1 MRAAKI
7 AQIST
12 APAAMSFTSPA
23 TDGSPGDTRFTRRSM
38 AVLNAS
44 AASTIAKHRRMTSHS
59 VRVISN
65 RMPAMVTAMMAAQ
78 CIQALC
84 SLLKNYIRLSSVCK
98 AF

>member
-1 MRAAKI
+1 
-7 AQIST
+7 
-12 APAAMSFTSPA
+12 
-23 TDGSPGDTRFTRRSM
+23 M

-84 SLLKNYIRLSSVCK
+84 SLLKKLHTPFQAYVKLFSRLCSSMGHRTK
-98 AF
+98 RILRIE